1 MDQLKAT
8 LLSLLDWIGS
18 SPFRLFAVILLCVL
32 GFGGW
37 IVYTEKDAFM
47 ATYRAQQAL
56 PKMNGKYEEAANF
69 LLKNTDAELIAILEV
84 NTLINTRRVVYLVTR
99 NGGRDKRND
108 GLEVG
113 LFSKNYENNQDVIG
127 LMSGK
132 VPCSPYLKPQSLI
145 GFVYKDAG
153 VNYMCRISV
162 PAEPGV
168 FIGQISVGWKQQPD
182 DVEAGQTA
190 MAIASSL
197 LFNKK

>member
-1 MDQLKAT
+1 MEQLKAT
-8 LLSLLDWIGS
+8 LLTLLEWIGS
-18 SPFRLFAVILLCVL
+18 SPFRLFAVVLLCIL

-37 IVYTEKDAFM
+37 IVYTEKDAFL

-99 NGGRDKRND
+99 GSGRDKRND

-113 LFSKNYENNQDVIG
+113 LFSKNYDNNQDVIG

-153 VNYMCRISV
+153 ANYMCRISV

-182 DVEAGQTA
+182 DVEAAQTA
-190 MAIASSL
+190 MGIASSL